1 MKPEYQQQMIKTAR
15 KIKKLQQRQREIIT
29 QATAHRT
36 PLTKIQALEY
46 SELSKQI
53 NTLHARL
60 DTSIREV
67 SAQLAAYKTPRQNAP
82 ASEVEK
88 QRAKYAAAREKRQK
102 KRRRAMVVVYILA
115 VVALVLGVIAWAH
128 IDNYRHRAYIPDIT
142 IHNTEPQT
150 AAGGTENECIY

>member
-15 KIKKLQQRQREIIT
+15 KIKKLQQRQREIIA
-29 QATAHRT
+29 QATAHRA

-60 DTSIREV
+60 DTSIRETA
-67 SAQLAAYKTPRQNAP
+67 AQLEAYKAPRESAP

-88 QRAKYAAAREKRQK
+88 QRAKYAAARERRQK
-102 KRRRAMVVVYILA
+102 KRRRTAVIIYILA
-115 VVALVLGVIAWAH
+115 VVALALGATVWAY
-128 IDNYRHRAYIPDIT
+128 IDSYRHRAHIPDIT
-142 IHNTEPQT
+142 IHTTAPQ
-150 AAGGTENECIY
+150 AAGGAENEFIY